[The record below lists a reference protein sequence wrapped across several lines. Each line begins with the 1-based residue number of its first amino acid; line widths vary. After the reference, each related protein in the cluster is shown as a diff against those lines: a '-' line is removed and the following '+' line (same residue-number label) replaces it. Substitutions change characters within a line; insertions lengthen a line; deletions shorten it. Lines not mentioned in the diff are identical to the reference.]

1 MITATPTFGSD
12 IPDADAETPDPLVL
26 LGMWL
31 PKNTD
36 ELKPLMTLATAEPDG
51 TPDIRNVLL
60 SEFDG
65 ECVYFHTD
73 ARSRKVDTL
82 AANPRVALA
91 LVWVEIGR
99 QLTIQGVARRADTE
113 QAQAAYAARSRYLQL
128 LAWRN
133 DDELAQQPASE
144 RRSDWAEF
152 DAAHPEGSLTAPGHW
167 LGFRVRPTRLTF
179 WRGDPDGP
187 SNRTEYRRMEDGS
200 WAVRRLAG

>member
-12 IPDADAETPDPLVL
+12 IPDPDAQIPDPMALM
-26 LGMWL
+26 GMWL
-31 PKNTD
+31 PRNTA
-36 ELKPLMTLATAEPDG
+36 ELKPLMTLATADPDG

-65 ECVYFHTD
+65 EHVYFHTD
-73 ARSRKVDTL
+73 ARSRKVEAL
-82 AANPRVALA
+82 NLNPQVALA

-99 QLTIQGVARRADTE
+99 QLTIQGVAQAAE
-113 QAQAAYAARSRYLQL
+113 PSQAQTAFAARSRYLQL

-133 DDELAQQPASE
+133 DDELAQHPAAE
-144 RRSDWAEF
+144 RRSDWAAF
-152 DAAHPEGSLTAPGHW
+152 SAAHPEGSLSAPGHW
-167 LGFRVRPTRLTF
+167 LGFRVRPSRLTF

-187 SNRTEYRRMEDGS
+187 SNRTEYRRGEDGS